1 MTSNPL
7 ALRRSTSQLLRYGGV
22 PVLGALVGGLSALSL
37 IVSGHGSVAIV
48 LLLIGSSTLLF
59 LPIDSEPLGTW
70 VGTFLRFVSRS
81 RWTACRYESTG
92 RETHLTLRGRRI
104 QQWAT
109 ATFLGRGELTDSAS
123 SQWLAFEL
131 LLRRYA
137 TYDEPTR
144 FALFDY
150 QIEGSPEASLW
161 VDRVS
166 EWPNPWRASTVPR
179 PWTLASSWFREE
191 WSYVRDASSFVAT
204 VRVIADAVD
213 ASNLFDRLRS
223 SCGEWEVS
231 LHGEVQPRTKALRRV
246 RRASHATRSDDQL
259 ARTLGFSASALRAIE
274 HRAVVEREQL
284 VTQGDALLCFAL
296 FLTCRA
302 SSLNEL
308 QQRVR
313 SATAHARSVGVKTQ
327 RGWGHQMDW
336 FALVHGGGGE

>member
-1 MTSNPL
+1 M
-7 ALRRSTSQLLRYGGV
+7 SQLERYGVV

-37 IVSGHGSVAIV
+37 AVSGHASVAIV
-48 LLLIGSSTLLF
+48 LLLIGSSALLF

-70 VGTFLRFVSRS
+70 VGTLLRFISRS

-104 QQWAT
+104 QQWST
-109 ATFLGRGELTDSAS
+109 ANFRGRGELTESAS
-123 SQWLAFEL
+123 SQWRAFEL

-150 QIEGSPEASLW
+150 QIDGSPEASLW

-166 EWPNPWRASTVPR
+166 EWPHPWHASTVPL
-179 PWTLASSWFREE
+179 PWMLTSSWFREE
-191 WSYVRDASSFVAT
+191 WTYVRDASSWVAT
-204 VRVIADAVD
+204 VRVLVDAVD
-213 ASNLFDRLRS
+213 SSNLFDRLRAPS
-223 SCGEWEVS
+223 AEWEVS

-259 ARTLGFSASALRAIE
+259 ARTFGFTTSVQRAIE
-274 HRAVVEREQL
+274 HQSVVEREQL
-284 VTQGDALLCFAL
+284 VTQGDALLCIAL

-302 SSLNEL
+302 SSLSEL

-313 SATAHARSVGVKTQ
+313 SATAHARSAGVKTQ

-336 FALVHGGGGE
+336 FALVHGGGE

>member
-7 ALRRSTSQLLRYGGV
+7 ALRRSMSQLERYGVV
-22 PVLGALVGGLSALSL
+22 PVLGALAGGLSALSL
-37 IVSGHGSVAIV
+37 AVSGHASMAIV
-48 LLLIGSSTLLF
+48 LLLIGSSALLF

-70 VGTFLRFVSRS
+70 VGTLLRFISRS

-104 QQWAT
+104 QQWST
-109 ATFLGRGELTDSAS
+109 ANFRGRGELTESAS
-123 SQWLAFEL
+123 SQWRAFEL

-150 QIEGSPEASLW
+150 QIDGSPEASLW

-166 EWPNPWRASTVPR
+166 EWPHPWHASTVPP
-179 PWTLASSWFREE
+179 PWMLTSSWFREE
-191 WSYVRDASSFVAT
+191 WTYVRDASSWVAT
-204 VRVIADAVD
+204 VRVLVDAVD
-213 ASNLFDRLRS
+213 SSNLFDRLRAPS
-223 SCGEWEVS
+223 AEWEVS

-259 ARTLGFSASALRAIE
+259 ARTFGFTTSVQRAIE
-274 HRAVVEREQL
+274 HQSVVEREQL
-284 VTQGDALLCFAL
+284 VTQGDALLCIAL

-302 SSLNEL
+302 SSLSEL
-308 QQRVR
+308 QQCVR
-313 SATAHARSVGVKTQ
+313 SATAHARSAGVKTQ

-336 FALVHGGGGE
+336 FALVHGGGE